1 MNKKFQCKKGKFS
14 MTLKYLIT
22 IFAFFGFG
30 LLSSGGVFTVFV
42 TVGLVPRFADK
53 THTAHKIILYENSI
67 VAGAI
72 GGCILSVYSEWF
84 MHAFG
89 ETALRLVPQW
99 AVWSHWILG
108 VFGIFAGMFVGCF
121 AIAIAEMLNTIPVF
135 TRRISLGKGVGI
147 VMLFLALGKTAGSL
161 IYFYQRLGQ

>member
-1 MNKKFQCKKGKFS
+1 MWW
-14 MTLKYLIT
+14 KYLIM

-53 THTAHKIILYENSI
+53 THTARKIVLYENSI

-72 GGCILSVYSEWF
+72 LGCIFSVYPDMVKNWGGR
-84 MHAFG
+84 A
-89 ETALRLVPQW
+89 ALSMIPNWGLW
-99 AVWSHWILG
+99 GNLILA

-121 AIAIAEMLNTIPVF
+121 AIAIAEMLNTIPIF

-147 VMLFLALGKTAGSL
+147 VMLCLALGKTVGSL
-161 IYFYQRLGQ
+161 IYFYFRLGY

>member
-1 MNKKFQCKKGKFS
+1 MWW
-14 MTLKYLIT
+14 KYPVM

-53 THTAHKIILYENSI
+53 THTAHKIVLYENSI

-72 GGCILSVYSEWF
+72 LGCIFSVYPD
-84 MHAFG
+84 MIKKFG
-89 ETALRLVPQW
+89 GMAALSAIPQW
-99 AVWSHWILG
+99 ELWGNLILT

-121 AIAIAEMLNTIPVF
+121 AIAIAEMLNTIPIF
-135 TRRISLGKGVGI
+135 TRRISLGKGAGI
-147 VMLFLALGKTAGSL
+147 VMLCLALGKTVGSL
-161 IYFYQRLGQ
+161 IYFYLRLGY

>member
-1 MNKKFQCKKGKFS
+1 MS
-14 MTLKYLIT
+14 IEYLIT

-53 THTAHKIILYENSI
+53 THTAHKILLYENSI

-72 GGCILSVYSEWF
+72 AGCIFSVYPQFFSKF
-84 MHAFG
+84 VG
-89 ETALRLVPQW
+89 ENGLMNVPDW
-99 AVWSHWILG
+99 TLWGNWILA

-121 AIAIAEMLNTIPVF
+121 AIAIAEMLNTIPIF
-135 TRRISLGKGVGI
+135 TRRISLGKGVGV
-147 VMLFLALGKTAGSL
+147 VMLCLALGKTVGSL
-161 IYFYQRLGQ
+161 FYFYQRLGH

>member
-1 MNKKFQCKKGKFS
+1 MS
-14 MTLKYLIT
+14 IEYLIT

-53 THTAHKIILYENSI
+53 THTANKIMLYENSI

-72 GGCILSVYSEWF
+72 LGCLLSVYPDF
-84 MHAFG
+84 VKYFGGQAAFDNIPG
-89 ETALRLVPQW
+89 WEFWGNLILV
-99 AVWSHWILG
+99 

-121 AIAIAEMLNTIPVF
+121 AIAIAEMLDTIPIF
-135 TRRISLGKGVGI
+135 TRRIRLGRGVGI
-147 VMLFLALGKTAGSL
+147 VMLFMALGKTVGAL
-161 IYFYQRLGQ
+161 IYFYQRLGY

>member
-1 MNKKFQCKKGKFS
+1 MWW
-14 MTLKYLIT
+14 KYPVM

-53 THTAHKIILYENSI
+53 THTAHKIVLYENSI

-72 GGCILSVYSEWF
+72 LGCIFSVYPD
-84 MHAFG
+84 MIKNFG
-89 ETALRLVPQW
+89 GMAALSAISQW
-99 AVWSHWILG
+99 ELWGNLILA

-121 AIAIAEMLNTIPVF
+121 AIAIAEMLNTIPIF

-147 VMLFLALGKTAGSL
+147 IMLCLALGKTVGSL
-161 IYFYQRLGQ
+161 IYFYERLGQ

>member
-1 MNKKFQCKKGKFS
+1 MS
-14 MTLKYLIT
+14 IEYLIT

-53 THTAHKIILYENSI
+53 THTAHKILLYENSI

-72 GGCILSVYSEWF
+72 LGCLFSVYPEVVEQFVGQAGLANIPSWGF
-84 MHAFG
+84 
-89 ETALRLVPQW
+89 
-99 AVWSHWILG
+99 WSNLILW

-121 AIAIAEMLNTIPVF
+121 AIAIAEMLNTIPIF

-147 VMLFLALGKTAGSL
+147 VMLCLALGKTIGSL
-161 IYFYQRLGQ
+161 FYFYQRLGQ

>member
-1 MNKKFQCKKGKFS
+1 MS
-14 MTLKYLIT
+14 LKYLIT
-22 IFAFFGFG
+22 IFSYFGFG

-53 THTAHKIILYENSI
+53 THTANKIILYENSI

-72 GGCILSVYSEWF
+72 LGCLFSVYSDF
-84 MHAFG
+84 FTDIFG
-89 ETALRLVPQW
+89 KA
-99 AVWSHWILG
+99 AASHIPSWGIWGEVILA

-121 AIAIAEMLNTIPVF
+121 AIAIAEMLNTIPIF

-147 VMLFLALGKTAGSL
+147 VMLCLALGKTVGAL
-161 IYFYQRLGQ
+161 IYFYLRLGY